1 MVMSGE
7 NDLGVKQPMTELTV
21 ESLRDARFREGWR
34 GYNPA
39 DVDAFIDQISTG
51 VQSLQDRI
59 RELVARA
66 ERSESRTIGEND
78 ETVKRTLVLA
88 QRAAD
93 LVVSEAKL
101 VSERIVSDAHRDA
114 DRILREADTDADLRR
129 QTMAADLERD
139 HGERLAVLDGALAA
153 HEARHRAARDV
164 ADRERT
170 VLQAEIEELQSQAT
184 SARDRLRSVLTDH
197 LVRLDRLG
205 DFGIADAVLSEGVA
219 DSSATNSSFPGVSPT
234 SAALDESIAVT
245 RATDEDSSH
254 GTADGFM
261 V

>member
-1 MVMSGE
+1 
-7 NDLGVKQPMTELTV
+7 MTELTV

-101 VSERIVSDAHRDA
+101 VSERIVSTPIAMLIEFFEKPIRTRISDAKRWRRTLNAITANVWPFSMEHSRPMRRGTVRPETS
-114 DRILREADTDADLRR
+114 RIESGRFCRPKLKNSNRR
-129 QTMAADLERD
+129 
-139 HGERLAVLDGALAA
+139 
-153 HEARHRAARDV
+153 RHRRAIVCALCS
-164 ADRERT
+164 RT
-170 VLQAEIEELQSQAT
+170 T
-184 SARDRLRSVLTDH
+184 S
-197 LVRLDRLG
+197 
-205 DFGIADAVLSEGVA
+205 
-219 DSSATNSSFPGVSPT
+219 
-234 SAALDESIAVT
+234 
-245 RATDEDSSH
+245 
-254 GTADGFM
+254 
-261 V
+261 